1 VVAEGQ
7 RIGRE
12 GETAAGGEGCWRE
25 RHIYRER
32 ELRKCERREG
42 ASVGGV
48 RGDSGGLGF
57 TPARWVALR

>member
-1 VVAEGQ
+1 VAEGQ

-32 ELRKCERREG
+32 AKEVREKGGSERGRREG
-42 ASVGGV
+42 
-48 RGDSGGLGF
+48 R
-57 TPARWVALR
+57 